1 MSPVLNYSPGKL
13 VHVRGREWVVQPS
26 EDPDLLVLKP
36 LGGSD
41 EETTGIYLPLE
52 MEGDE
57 IRDAEFPIP
66 CSEDLGSFQTHACF

>member
-26 EDPDLLVLKP
+26 EDPNLLVLKP

-41 EETTGIYLPLE
+41 EETTGI
-52 MEGDE
+52 
-57 IRDAEFPIP
+57 
-66 CSEDLGSFQTHACF
+66 